1 MRDAIESGMFEG
13 PRFTVCGRQITS
25 HQGLEDAFPT
35 WMEFPPGQAG
45 VLVKSRDDIVEAI
58 RVQAKEGV
66 DVIKISG
73 STDFA
78 VSDDAIDGS
87 AFRADEFKLM
97 ADEAHRLNKPIT
109 VHARSRDFSLYCAQA
124 GFDWLMHA
132 SYIDDAGIEACLKH
146 SSAICPTLTL
156 LTNILD
162 SSQGAVG
169 ASSKDVFKREVD
181 AAAEF
186 SVALIMQGYR

>member
-1 MRDAIESGMFEG
+1 M
-13 PRFTVCGRQITS
+13 CGRQITS

-109 VHARSRDFSLYCAQA
+109 VHARSRDSSLYCAQA

-132 SYIDDAGIEACLKH
+132 SLYLRCRNRGLPQAARR
-146 SSAICPTLTL
+146 SA
-156 LTNILD
+156 
-162 SSQGAVG
+162 Q
-169 ASSKDVFKREVD
+169 R
-181 AAAEF
+181 
-186 SVALIMQGYR
+186 